1 MPLNHNNKFA
11 AMGRRNQRKCVED
24 IDFLIQKMKKA
35 TKLQPLTDERKDLLL
50 ARAHRFVNQWNRE
63 KEVIRLLCQA
73 DNTYEQMVDE
83 YVIVFEAELGKKPER
98 EMVARF
104 LFGSEINRIN
114 TGPDELHQQK
124 MAVCMTELQDE
135 VQRKK
140 DLFAARERQSYLMK
154 NVLEELQEKAR
165 ESMQREIQ
173 KLERIKK
180 ENEEIMKRRKI
191 METVFVELQSEV
203 KRKQEFIGA
212 RERQALLMKNILEEN
227 EVQLKQ
233 QIVRAKERQT
243 LLMKNVL
250 EEVKNE
256 VQRKQQIVRAK
267 ERQVL
272 LMKNTIKELKNEVH
286 RKQEFDFT
294 RQRQTLLK
302 KNVHQE
308 LKSLYQRKRE
318 FMEPFVPRKLF
329 FMSIDFMKE
338 MQKNDI
344 KTANVVSETHN
355 EQTTRSTTGKETKS
369 ITEETLEKKPAR
381 VRRSWRQRIARF
393 LRCF

>member
-24 IDFLIQKMKKA
+24 IDYLIQKMKKA

-154 NVLEELQEKAR
+154 NVLEEMQEKAR

-180 ENEEIMKRRKI
+180 QNEEIMKRRKI

-203 KRKQEFIGA
+203 KRRQEFVEARERQTFLMINVHEELRSEVKRKQEFVGA
-212 RERQALLMKNILEEN
+212 RERQTFLM
-227 EVQLKQ
+227 
-233 QIVRAKERQT
+233 R
-243 LLMKNVL
+243 NVL
-250 EEVKNE
+250 EELRCEVLRKKEFVGAREKQSLLLKNVIEELQIEVK
-256 VQRKQQIVRAK
+256 RKKKLCLAR
-267 ERQVL
+267 ERQILV
-272 LMKNTIKELKNEVH
+272 MKNV
-286 RKQEFDFT
+286 Q
-294 RQRQTLLK
+294 
-302 KNVHQE
+302 VE

-329 FMSIDFMKE
+329 FLSIDFMKE
-338 MQKNDI
+338 IEKNEI
-344 KTANVVSETHN
+344 NTSNAQETTARSDTASVTAESF
-355 EQTTRSTTGKETKS
+355 EQ
-369 ITEETLEKKPAR
+369 KPAR
-381 VRRSWRQRIARF
+381 VRRTLRQRIARF
-393 LRCF
+393 FRCF